1 MPDLSSLAL
10 FAVAALALLIIPGPA
25 VLYIVARSAHQGRR
39 AGFLSVLGVQTG
51 GLVHVLA
58 ATVGLSAIVLSSAV
72 LFSALKYLGAAYLIY
87 IGIRTLLARDEVS
100 DTDLPLPKIQSMSQL
115 FWQGALINALNP
127 KTALFFLAFLPQF
140 VQPERGPVALQT
152 LTFGLLFICLA
163 VCSDGLYAL
172 LGGSL
177 GSRLRGNPVFA
188 RRQKYVTGGIY
199 IALGVGTATAGHK

>member
-10 FAVAALALLIIPGPA
+10 FAVAALALLLVPGPA

-39 AGFLSVLGVQTG
+39 AGLLSVLGVQTG

-87 IGIRTLLARDEVS
+87 IGIRTLLARDEAMRA
-100 DTDLPLPKIQSMSQL
+100 DLPLPKIQSMSQL

-140 VQPERGPVALQT
+140 VHPERGPVALKT

-172 LGGSL
+172 LGCSL
-177 GSRLRGNPVFA
+177 GSRLRGNPLFA

-199 IALGVGTATAGHK
+199 IALGVGTATVGHK

>member
-39 AGFLSVLGVQTG
+39 AGLLSVLGVQTG

-87 IGIRTLLARDEVS
+87 IGIRTLLARDEET
-100 DTDLPLPKIQSMSQL
+100 DTEIPVPKVQSMKQL

-140 VQPERGPVALQT
+140 IHPERGPVALQT
-152 LTFGLLFICLA
+152 LTFGLLFLCLA
-163 VCSDGLYAL
+163 VCSDGMYAL

-177 GSRLRGNPVFA
+177 GAKLRGSPRFA

-199 IALGVGTATAGHK
+199 IALGVGTATVGQK